1 MSLIFTLLLSFQVCT
16 KLKKVVERWDGWLVE
31 FLNGER
37 YQELRDIAS
46 GLLTV
51 PLKVDNTMFNISYEA
66 TLVAGQIGF
75 SLHEETVPVVEPF
88 AGWAMLTTQDT
99 HRTVR
104 NHIQAEIRRRSRER
118 NSRRK
123 SKRRQRNGWYSQ
135 RSTNA

>member
-1 MSLIFTLLLSFQVCT
+1 
-16 KLKKVVERWDGWLVE
+16 
-31 FLNGER
+31 
-37 YQELRDIAS
+37 
-46 GLLTV
+46 
-51 PLKVDNTMFNISYEA
+51 MFNISYEA

-99 HRTVR
+99 HLTVR
-104 NHIQAEIRRRSRER
+104 NHIQVRQSVSQSVSQSKLSILQAEIRRRSRER

-123 SKRRQRNGWYSQ
+123 NKRRQRNGWYSQ

>member
-1 MSLIFTLLLSFQVCT
+1 M
-16 KLKKVVERWDGWLVE
+16 VERWDGWLVE

-51 PLKVDNTMFNISYEA
+51 PLKVRVSRCRRRVIELLLKVDNTMFNISYEA

-99 HRTVR
+99 HLTVR
-104 NHIQAEIRRRSRER
+104 NHIQV
-118 NSRRK
+118 
-123 SKRRQRNGWYSQ
+123 SQ
-135 RSTNA
+135 SVIK